1 MTGII
6 LASSGLVMKLTE
18 ILQLRL
24 KRTVEKLQRNKRK
37 AKWGKDGKT

>member
-1 MTGII
+1 MAGII
-6 LASSGLVMKLTE
+6 LAWPGLVMKLTE

-24 KRTVEKLQRNKRK
+24 KRTVEKLQRNERK